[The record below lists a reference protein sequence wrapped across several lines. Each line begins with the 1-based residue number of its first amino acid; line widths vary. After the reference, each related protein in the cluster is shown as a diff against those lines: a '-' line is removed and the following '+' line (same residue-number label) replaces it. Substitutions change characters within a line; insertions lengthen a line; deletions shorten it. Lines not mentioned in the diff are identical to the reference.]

1 MKTTRNCFITTIH
14 GITGQEIEEGTLPT
28 GSKVRKIYSE
38 NTPDGVQTSFECS
51 TDNGKHWYKA
61 TTFDLPEGLFTPIP
75 IGNMPRKVVS
85 MMSTKSP
92 WQKLLRLVSSAHL
105 NIEGAV
111 ALVHD
116 SKEAQDCLHPS
127 TIQDLEKIRSFL
139 EQMRYTCNQPHTSRK
154 YALSSPYRSSR

>member
-61 TTFDLPEGLFTPIP
+61 TTFDLPESLFTPNPMSKFDDETIICSP
-75 IGNMPRKVVS
+75 ELLRKIRTVASSRKV
-85 MMSTKSP
+85 
-92 WQKLLRLVSSAHL
+92 L
-105 NIEGAV
+105 
-111 ALVHD
+111 
-116 SKEAQDCLHPS
+116 
-127 TIQDLEKIRSFL
+127 
-139 EQMRYTCNQPHTSRK
+139 SRK
-154 YALSSPYRSSR
+154 LTENQQTEMLEIHHPRNPYVFWFLYHGKQLLYDTRDRGSVVITRISP